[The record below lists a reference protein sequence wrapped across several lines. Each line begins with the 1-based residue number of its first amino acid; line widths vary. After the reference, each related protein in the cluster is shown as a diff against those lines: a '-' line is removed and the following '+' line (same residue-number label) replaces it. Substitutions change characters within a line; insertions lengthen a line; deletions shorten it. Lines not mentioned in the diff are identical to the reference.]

1 MLTQYRRRK
10 IYQVTEENS
19 QHSAEADGSQESQ
32 PEVSAGYDSY
42 RSLADSNLIIFV
54 PKHTVPPF
62 RFKAGG
68 WELLQTSIDLGPAAR
83 ARVAQKGFSIERAN
97 PESSDEIVPSDHD
110 EPTPPS
116 PEVELAIDLDPAAK
130 APVAEKG
137 FFIDTANPISA
148 GDLIPSDYDSPT
160 KPFLEVE
167 FALVIGRMIDSV
179 RNSPEEIRQVIYDLA
194 RFKLQEQLLQVNAE
208 ERRHTQQALEVAIR
222 GVEAF
227 SEKHPHIL
235 SPEHQPQLRGPSTGS
250 IHQERTPQAAL
261 SPHLESVPQVGP
273 GLRLVSA
280 RSAGGSAH
288 NSGLRSYL
296 ARTFAM
302 IIILA
307 AILVAIQQREA
318 LQRLA
323 HNLPKLEWKT
333 AIEQPSA
340 LSQASN
346 PAVSAPPP
354 VKPATLRPTD
364 YGVYAISND
373 ALFDLSLLPGRPPD
387 IRIAVSPPLTTPSRT
402 ILPNGHLKF
411 IVFSRD
417 LASSIA
423 ERPEVRIVAKVAREF
438 SPTVSGKKL
447 ADDAWVMRNIS
458 FPLRSSPV
466 SDSPEMIELHS
477 EDPALE
483 LTPGRYAL
491 VLKTQ
496 AYDFSVEGNVVDPK
510 QCIERIVGSAGAF
523 YSDCKNP

>member
-1 MLTQYRRRK
+1 LKAK

-19 QHSAEADGSQESQ
+19 QHPAEADGSQESQ

-54 PKHTVPPF
+54 PKNTVPPF

-68 WELLQTSIDLGPAAR
+68 WELLQASIDLDPAAR
-83 ARVAQKGFSIERAN
+83 ARVAEKGFSIERAN

-116 PEVELAIDLDPAAK
+116 PSPEVELAIDLDSATK

-137 FFIDTANPISA
+137 LLIDTASPISS
-148 GDLIPSDYDSPT
+148 GGLIPSDYDRPT

-167 FALVIGRMIDSV
+167 FALVIARMIDSV

-194 RFKLQEQLLQVNAE
+194 RFKLQEQLLHANAE
-208 ERRHTQQALEVAIR
+208 ERQHTQQALEVAIR

-227 SEKHPHIL
+227 SEKHPSNL

-250 IHQERTPQAAL
+250 TDQERVPQVAS
-261 SPHLESVPQVGP
+261 SPHLETIPQVGP
-273 GLRLVSA
+273 RLRLVSE
-280 RSAGGSAH
+280 RSDGASVH
-288 NSGLRSYL
+288 NLGLRSYL
-296 ARTFAM
+296 GRTFAM
-302 IIILA
+302 IVILA
-307 AILVAIQQREA
+307 AILVVIQQREA
-318 LQRLA
+318 LQHLA
-323 HNLPKLEWKT
+323 RNLPKLEWKT
-333 AIEQPSA
+333 AIEERSEP
-340 LSQASN
+340 SQASN

-417 LASSIA
+417 LASIVD
-423 ERPEVRIVAKVAREF
+423 RPEVRIVAKVAREF
-438 SPTVSGKKL
+438 SATVSGKKL
-447 ADDAWVMRNIS
+447 ADDAWVMRNMS

-466 SDSPEMIELHS
+466 NDSPEMIELHS

-483 LTPGRYAL
+483 LTPGRYVL
-491 VLKTQ
+491 VLKNQ
-496 AYDFSVEGNVVDPK
+496 AYDFSVEGNVVDPR
-510 QCIERIVGSAGAF
+510 QCIERIVGSTGIF